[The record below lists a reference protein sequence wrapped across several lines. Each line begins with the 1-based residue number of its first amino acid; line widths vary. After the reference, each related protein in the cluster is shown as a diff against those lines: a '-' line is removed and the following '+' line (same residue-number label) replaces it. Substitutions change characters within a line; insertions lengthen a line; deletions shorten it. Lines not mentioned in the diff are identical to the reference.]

1 MSRPGRAPDSSLESL
16 LATVHIDTPSLV
28 SFHTPARL
36 LYDVAY
42 GDTSQGKLE
51 KEFRERRKSAS
62 RLLNQAGF
70 YSTNPTSQKEMSGKR
85 VIRGQGLAGFPDRI
99 H

>member
-1 MSRPGRAPDSSLESL
+1 M
-16 LATVHIDTPSLV
+16 HIDTPSLV

-42 GDTSQGKLE
+42 GDTDQGGLE
-51 KEFRERRKSAS
+51 KEFRGPWKSAS

-70 YSTNPTSQKEMSGKR
+70 YSTNPTSQKEMSGNLGPL
-85 VIRGQGLAGFPDRI
+85 VGGTQLAPHCSLI
-99 H
+99 TL

>member
-1 MSRPGRAPDSSLESL
+1 M
-16 LATVHIDTPSLV
+16 HINAPSLV

-51 KEFRERRKSAS
+51 EAFRERRKSAS
-62 RLLNQAGF
+62 RLLNRAGF
-70 YSTNPTSQKEMSGKR
+70 YSTNPTSHREMSGNYPLEHATYR
-85 VIRGQGLAGFPDRI
+85 AVMLYESFQGSLNFPDI
-99 H
+99 SF

>member
-1 MSRPGRAPDSSLESL
+1 M
-16 LATVHIDTPSLV
+16 HINAPSLV

-51 KEFRERRKSAS
+51 EAFRERRKSAS
-62 RLLNQAGF
+62 RLLNRAGF
-70 YSTNPTSQKEMSGKR
+70 YSTNPTSQKEMPGKMNTTSR
-85 VIRGQGLAGFPDRI
+85 VTNWSITFEK
-99 H
+99 

>member
-1 MSRPGRAPDSSLESL
+1 MV
-16 LATVHIDTPSLV
+16 ATVRIDTPSLV

-42 GDTSQGKLE
+42 GDTSQRKLE
-51 KEFRERRKSAS
+51 EAFRERRKSAS
-62 RLLNQAGF
+62 RLLNRAGF

-85 VIRGQGLAGFPDRI
+85 VTRRALLPDEW
-99 H
+99 HAQKSNSGAVSS